1 MSWDIHV
8 PWPTWTLCWGTYLIA
23 WAPFPKSH
31 ANWPLTY
38 LFGAVPHS
46 SSRGCL
52 LGCNPHETPQI
63 KQKLSHCAFHLSE
76 HLLWILWWWLWT
88 GTIVATDT
96 CCTHIQSISAVSEE
110 VSEGNWK
117 VWVLKE
123 ALSLTIV
130 WPSGNL
136 PVSAFV
142 RQMLWWLR
150 AETLEPAC
158 LGLNVGLTP
167 SDLCDLK
174 QVTWTLCSLISER
187 GVIIEGN

>member
-1 MSWDIHV
+1 MYHDRHEPCAEVRTWLHGPPFQNHMQTDLPPTCLEQFLTALQEAVSWAVI
-8 PWPTWTLCWGTYLIA
+8 PT
-23 WAPFPKSH
+23 KSPRW
-31 ANWPLTY
+31 N
-38 LFGAVPHS
+38 
-46 SSRGCL
+46 R
-52 LGCNPHETPQI
+52 N
-63 KQKLSHCAFHLSE
+63 SHIVHFHLSE
-76 HLLWILWWWLWT
+76 HLLWILWWWLLT

-96 CCTHIQSISAVSEE
+96 CCTHIRSISAVSEE

-117 VWVLKE
+117 VRVLKE

-136 PVSAFV
+136 PVSTFV